1 MVGAVG
7 GGGRCPGVV
16 SAIDVFKLDVTQSS
30 ISPPQIQLISHLPAP
45 FPPRANHDPSTRL
58 CD

>member
-30 ISPPQIQLISHLPAP
+30 ISPPQIQLISLIHCSI
-45 FPPRANHDPSTRL
+45 PSPS
-58 CD
+58 